1 MNNDAIATTVLLAEL
16 GVMVRYRLV
25 HRRRER
31 PSDWPQLT
39 DVRYSHLA
47 AALAAA
53 VIGWALTGADN
64 GWDALTSVLFLG
76 VFIPAAAALAATTL
90 WRQPL
95 TGWLICAA
103 GGLTTGMA
111 TV

>member
-1 MNNDAIATTVLLAEL
+1 MINDAIATAVLLAEL
-16 GVMVRYRLV
+16 GVIVRYRLV
-25 HRRRER
+25 HRRQER
-31 PSDWPQLT
+31 PSNWPQLT
-39 DVRYSHLA
+39 DVRYGHLA

-53 VIGWALTGADN
+53 TVGWAATGADT
-64 GWDALTSVLFLG
+64 GWGALTTVLFIG

-111 TV
+111 TL